1 MINVFKKLFASN
13 NKNIFYSFCSPKQNI
28 VAVTEAFDQ
37 IRNSTT
43 FSKVM
48 TLILSIGNYMNSG
61 SRNAESI
68 GFEINYLNKVSLFLK
83 CLCLIIFYKGQEFF
97 FSLEQIEN
105 SIQ

>member
-1 MINVFKKLFASN
+1 MYL
-13 NKNIFYSFCSPKQNI
+13 KNCLHLIIKISLYFFCCSPKQNI

-83 CLCLIIFYKGQEFF
+83 CLCLIIFHKGHEFF